1 MKFVLATANPGKIRE
16 MQEVL
21 SAFDIELVT
30 RKELGIELEIQETGS
45 TFLEN
50 ALLKAKAICE
60 VTGLPAIADDSGFI
74 VDALNGRPGVD
85 SSSYGGEGLSAKQRC
100 EYLLEELKNV
110 KVRRAKFVCTIVCAY
125 PDGEVLV
132 SEGECLGEIV
142 NHPRGSGG
150 FGYDPV
156 FLADGYDKTMAELSH
171 EEKNSISH
179 RGKALRRF
187 VRALE
192 ARERG
197 AV

>member
-1 MKFVLATANPGKIRE
+1 MKFVLATANQGKIRE

-45 TFLEN
+45 TFREN

-60 VTGLPAIADDSGFI
+60 VTGLPAIADDSGFM

-85 SSSYGGEGLSAKQRC
+85 SSSYGGEGLSAEQRC
-100 EYLLEELKNV
+100 AYLLEELKNV
-110 KVRRAKFVCTIVCAY
+110 KERRAKFVCTIVCAF
-125 PDGEVLV
+125 PDGEAIE

-142 NHPRGSGG
+142 SHPRGSGG

-171 EEKNSISH
+171 EEKNEISH